1 MKRFF
6 ALLLLILSTFGLQA
20 QSFPYP
26 ELALQQS
33 FVEGHMRFLAS
44 DALQGRRTGEPGNNM
59 AAHYLASY
67 FEAYGLKK
75 APGMDSYLQ
84 SFNLENR
91 VKPASGHLKIA
102 GKDYKQGSNLLL
114 LSGAPANAAS
124 AKVVFANHGM
134 IDPEKGIDDYAG
146 LDVKGKVVLVL
157 AGTQENSD
165 FQTVFRMARRQS
177 KQRIAAEKGALAL
190 IEIYTLSY
198 PWDIFSNLFGGSRP
212 TLKSDG
218 GEGAGSSLAY
228 GWLNEPDKAMI
239 NKLSNMNDKKVSFAS
254 SGAAVEDVPTQ
265 NVIGWIEGTDPELKD
280 EFVVLTAHYDHVGTG
295 KSNDPQSQDTI
306 FNGARDN
313 GLGTVSVLAAA
324 KSLVEAPT
332 KRSVLLIALT
342 GEEIGL
348 LGARYYTEN
357 PVVPLEKTIFNL
369 NSDNA
374 GYNDTEL
381 ISIIGFG
388 RTGTDQQVKTGVE
401 AVGLKVFPDPAPEQG
416 LFDRSDNVQFA
427 SKGVPCITF
436 SGGFKDFD
444 AELSKYYHQV
454 TDDADSLDFGY
465 VLKYCQS
472 YAHVARW
479 IANMEGR
486 PVWAAGDKYEA
497 AGKELYKN

>member
-1 MKRFF
+1 MKQLFGPFFLSLLFF
-6 ALLLLILSTFGLQA
+6 AAQA
-20 QSFPYP
+20 QSNPYP
-26 ELALQQS
+26 ELTLQQS
-33 FVEGHMRFLAS
+33 LIEGHMRFLAS
-44 DALQGRRTGEPGNNM
+44 DALEGRATGEAGNNM
-59 AAHYLASY
+59 AAEYIASY
-67 FEAYGLKK
+67 FQAYGLKK
-75 APGMDSYLQ
+75 APGMDGYLQ
-84 SFNLENR
+84 KFDLENR
-91 VKPASGHLKIA
+91 VKPSTGHLNVG

-114 LSGAPANAAS
+114 LSGAAVNTS
-124 AKVVFANHGM
+124 AKVVFAGHGVV
-134 IDPEKGIDDYAG
+134 DSDKGIDDYAG
-146 LDVKGKVVLVL
+146 LDVKGKIVLVL
-157 AGTQENSD
+157 AGTEESSD
-165 FQTVFRMARRQS
+165 FQAVYRMARRQS
-177 KQRIAAEKGALAL
+177 KQRTAAEKGALAL

-212 TLKSDG
+212 TLKT
-218 GEGAGSSLAY
+218 EGAAGSDLVY
-228 GWLNEPDKAMI
+228 GWLNEPDKAQI
-239 NKLSNMNDKKVSFAS
+239 NKLSKLNNKKAAIAS
-254 SGAAVEDVPTQ
+254 GGAMVKDVPAQ
-265 NVIGWIEGTDPELKD
+265 NVIGWVEGTDPELKN

-295 KSNDPQSQDTI
+295 NSNDPESDDTI

-324 KSLVEAPT
+324 KALTEAPP

-348 LGARYYTEN
+348 LGARYYTEH
-357 PVVPLEKTIFNL
+357 PVVPLENTIFNL

-388 RTGTDQQVKTGVE
+388 RTGTDQQVKNGVE

-427 SKGVPCITF
+427 SKGVPCLTF

-444 AELSKYYHQV
+444 DEIAKYYHRV
-454 TDDADSLDFGY
+454 TDEAESLDFAY

-472 YAHVARW
+472 YTHVARW

-486 PVWAAGDKYEA
+486 PTWVAGDKYEE
-497 AGKELYKN
+497 AGKALYKN